1 MAEKTLLAKVT
12 GSNKILTIGISVGII
27 LLIILIILAINI
39 ISKKNQILSDIEEK
53 EDK

>member
-1 MAEKTLLAKVT
+1 MKKFLLKYKTYF
-12 GSNKILTIGISVGII
+12 II